1 MKRYAMVLAGM
12 MIAGAS
18 FAQAQNAAVGA
29 EDEKYF
35 ADPARYSQIK
45 MEKAQKGYKCCLQCK
60 ADGVVETA
68 IAQVAWMRLAV
79 KDRDMTDLKAEL
91 DRLAVMGR
99 TPAIR
104 YKAYLAC
111 QVFDY
116 PEIFGSVQQAGVENA
131 DELFSALANR
141 LQKTLVGYT
150 DRKYVRPE

>member
-1 MKRYAMVLAGM
+1 MKRYAMVLAGVM
-12 MIAGAS
+12 LAGAS
-18 FAQAQNAAVGA
+18 FAQAQNATVGA
-29 EDEKYF
+29 EEEKYL
-35 ADPARYSQIK
+35 ADPARYSNIN

-68 IAQVAWMRLAV
+68 IAQIVWMRLAV
-79 KDRDMTDLKAEL
+79 KDKDMTDLKAEL
-91 DRLAVMGR
+91 DRLAVIGR

-116 PEIFGSVQQAGVENA
+116 PEIFGSVQQTGIESA
-131 DELFSALANR
+131 DDLFSALATR
-141 LQKTLVGYT
+141 LQKTLVGYN

>member
-18 FAQAQNAAVGA
+18 FAQAQDAAVGA
-29 EDEKYF
+29 EGEKYL
-35 ADPARYSQIK
+35 ADPARYSQVNL
-45 MEKAQKGYKCCLQCK
+45 EKAQKGYKCCLQCK
-60 ADGVVETA
+60 VDGVIETA
-68 IAQVAWMRLAV
+68 IAQVVWMRLALR
-79 KDRDMTDLKAEL
+79 DREMTDLKAEL

-116 PEIFGSVQQAGVENA
+116 PEIFGSVQKAGIESA
-131 DELFSALANR
+131 DDLFSALATR
-141 LQKTLVGYT
+141 LQQTLVGYN